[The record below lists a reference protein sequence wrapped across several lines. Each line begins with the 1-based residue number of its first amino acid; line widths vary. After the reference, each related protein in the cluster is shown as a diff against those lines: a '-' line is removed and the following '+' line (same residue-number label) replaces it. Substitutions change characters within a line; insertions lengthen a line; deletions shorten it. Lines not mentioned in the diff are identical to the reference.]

1 MGIRHLGPRG
11 RRYVDW
17 ITFMS
22 NNNDKQYTTQEL
34 NAMSNEDL
42 ARLGTELD
50 DVTIAYRKER
60 FPIAND
66 PAEKRAARAVT
77 FWLVLGIIGG
87 LGFLAT
93 YIFWPWEYKAHG
105 DEGLLAYTL
114 YTPMLGITSGLCILS
129 LGFAVVLYVKKF
141 IPEEIAVQRRH
152 DGPSEE
158 VDRRTIVALLN
169 DSWQTSTLGRRKL
182 IMGLAGGGAV
192 LAGLT
197 IIAPMGGM
205 IKNPWNPK
213 EGPMDVQGD
222 GTLWTSGWTLVENDV
237 KVYLGRDTAA
247 IAEFHTDATGEHW
260 STTGVSRLVRMR
272 PEDLAAASMETVF
285 PLPAEMVNDGAEYD
299 PAKDVY
305 EHQMHSVHG
314 PRNAVMLI
322 RLRTADAEKVI
333 EREGQESFHYGDY
346 YAYSKICTHIGCPT
360 SLYEA
365 QTNRILCPCHQSQ
378 FDALHYGKPVFGPA
392 ARALPQLPITVDEE
406 GYLIAAGNFIEPLGP
421 AFWERKS

>member
-247 IAEFHTDATGEHW
+247 IAESHTDATGEHW